1 MAVSTKLDVDISGFT
16 SGIREGQQA
25 LKGLNAEMKASDA
38 AFKAT
43 GNAEQKLNSQTSTLN
58 KTIQQ
63 QKSIA
68 DNARQ
73 ALEAMTNAGVQPADA
88 AYQKMYVTMLNAEA
102 GANEAQAALN
112 SLGAGAAQAADGA
125 EQLTKGL
132 NGISKKISL
141 DQVISGID
149 KITSGLGN
157 AARKAVDLG
166 KELWNNLVDVA
177 AQADD
182 IATQARIF
190 NMTPEYYQRYKNVFD
205 TVGEITIQEWAA
217 TRRKVENAMVD
228 PSKEQIDIL
237 KALGFTETKSLGY
250 GQFQESLKLAD
261 NWEQV
266 FWDAATRLKQ
276 QVESGR
282 ISNEMADVYGEALFG
297 KKFTHMWTLID
308 MGQEAFTA
316 AIEQQTVAED
326 DAIQKNAELSDA
338 VTGLKQSFAALE
350 QQMLSG
356 LAPAFTTGVDAVA
369 GLIDEV
375 TKYLQTDPGQELLTN
390 MGTAI
395 SELLSGLK
403 NISAK
408 DLVSNF
414 SSLLSSLTEGLNWI
428 KENGTIVA
436 SIIGSLGV
444 AFAGLTITGDVL
456 TFVKMIQ
463 GFKDFKIFGN
473 SGAPGNDGGVTTVA
487 GSAGPT
493 FWDKIAQH
501 TNGFF
506 LNNGA
511 AVMDWMTHEGPLGTV
526 FQGVETL
533 NDWFDRM
540 KREQQ
545 ERTDTFLD
553 NWNPNSADAN
563 VLAKAGGSVANGFAG
578 WVAGILDSLTGQ
590 PVKVEPE
597 VSDEAA
603 ESIAEQVGTVQVP
616 VQLVF
621 GGGGAGM
628 GGGGE
633 ADYLLEQL
641 GLVRGFANGIHSV
654 PYDGMLARLHKGERV
669 VPAREV
675 ASRSYNSNLYVESM
689 YMNNGTDAAG
699 LAAAMAAA
707 QRRTMSG
714 YGS

>member
-1 MAVSTKLDVDISGFT
+1 MAISTSLDIEIGGFQ
-16 SGIREGQQA
+16 SNIKQA
-25 LKGLNAEMKASDA
+25 QASLKGLNAEMKASDA

-43 GNAEQKLNSQTSTLN
+43 GNAEQKLTSQTSTLN

-68 DNARQ
+68 DNAKQ
-73 ALEAMTNAGVQPADA
+73 ALEAMTKAGVQPADI
-88 AYQKMYVTMLNAEA
+88 AYQKMYATMMNAEA

-112 SLGAGAAQAADGA
+112 QLGSGAAQAADGA

-177 AQADD
+177 AHADD

-190 NMTPEYYQRYKNVFD
+190 NMTPEYFQRYKNVFD
-205 TVGEITIQEWAA
+205 TIGEITIQEWAA

-237 KALGFTETKSLGY
+237 TALGFTETKSLGY

-338 VTGLKQSFAALE
+338 VTGLQQSFAALE

-369 GLIDEV
+369 GLIDEL
-375 TKYLQTDPGQELLTN
+375 TEYLKTDAGHELLTN
-390 MGTAI
+390 MGTAV
-395 SELLSGLK
+395 SDLLSGLGE
-403 NISAK
+403 ISAEN
-408 DLVSNF
+408 LVSNF
-414 SSLLSSLTEGLNWI
+414 SSLLSSLTEGLDWI
-428 KENGTIVA
+428 KENGTLVA
-436 SIIGSLGV
+436 GIIGSLGV

-463 GFKDFKIFGN
+463 GFKDFKLFGN
-473 SGAPGNDGGVTTVA
+473 SGAPQSPGDGTVPPVTGTT
-487 GSAGPT
+487 GPSI
-493 FWDKIAQH
+493 WDKVAQY

-511 AVMDWMTHEGPLGTV
+511 AVMDWFTHEGPLGTV
-526 FQGVETL
+526 FQGFETL
-533 NDWFDRM
+533 GEWADRM
-540 KREQQ
+540 NREQQ
-545 ERTDTFLD
+545 ERTDTFWD
-553 NWNPNSADAN
+553 NWNPFRKDSNVAAQAN
-563 VLAKAGGSVANGFAG
+563 RKVAEDIAQALAIAIDSLNAGAKAQEEAERAEREGAPKEKLNLDDYADWVLGDEWTADDIMQAVKEKTGGEGVPIPAE
-578 WVAGILDSLTGQ
+578 
-590 PVKVEPE
+590 VKVPE
-597 VSDEAA
+597 NEAEKVS
-603 ESIAEQVGTVQVP
+603 EQVGTVEIP
-616 VQLVF
+616 AQLVF
-621 GGGGAGM
+621 GGSGAGA
-628 GGGGE
+628 G
-633 ADYLLEQL
+633 DREQEL
-641 GLVRGFANGIHSV
+641 QQQPVCGIHV
-654 PYDGMLARLHKGERV
+654 HE
-669 VPAREV
+669 
-675 ASRSYNSNLYVESM
+675 
-689 YMNNGTDAAG
+689 
-699 LAAAMAAA
+699 
-707 QRRTMSG
+707 
-714 YGS
+714 

>member
-1 MAVSTKLDVDISGFT
+1 MAISTSLDIEIGGFQ
-16 SGIREGQQA
+16 SNIKQA
-25 LKGLNAEMKASDA
+25 QASLKGLNAEMKASDA

-43 GNAEQKLNSQTSTLN
+43 GNAEQRLTSQTSTLN

-68 DNARQ
+68 DNAKQ
-73 ALEAMTNAGVQPADA
+73 ALEAMTKAGVQPADI
-88 AYQKMYVTMLNAEA
+88 AYQKMYATMMNAEA

-112 SLGAGAAQAADGA
+112 NLGAGAAQAADGA

-190 NMTPEYYQRYKNVFD
+190 NMTPEYFQRYKNVFD
-205 TVGEITIQEWAA
+205 TIGEITIQEWAA

-237 KALGFTETKSLGY
+237 TALGFTETKSLGY

-375 TKYLQTDPGQELLTN
+375 TKYIQTDAGQELLTN
-390 MGTAI
+390 MGTAT
-395 SELLSGLK
+395 SDLLSGLGDL
-403 NISAK
+403 SAE

-428 KENGTIVA
+428 KDNGTIVA
-436 SIIGSLGV
+436 SIIGALGT

-463 GFKDFKIFGN
+463 GFKDFKLFGN
-473 SGAPGNDGGVTTVA
+473 SGAPKSSGKT
-487 GSAGPT
+487 GSTGT
-493 FWDKIAQH
+493 
-501 TNGFF
+501 
-506 LNNGA
+506 GA
-511 AVMDWMTHEGPLGTV
+511 PGATGDVM
-526 FQGVETL
+526 
-533 NDWFDRM
+533 
-540 KREQQ
+540 
-545 ERTDTFLD
+545 LD
-553 NWNPNSADAN
+553 
-563 VLAKAGGSVANGFAG
+563 SVASQAAATSVVLGETTALLENAKVLEDDNLSRAEQVEAWVDNQIKSGFIKEEDREKLIKDNL
-578 WVAGILDSLTGQ
+578 GIFEALGEDVTI
-590 PVKVEPE
+590 PVGVKPE
-597 VSDEAA
+597 DNAA

-616 VQLVF
+616 AQLMF
-621 GGGGAGM
+621 GGGGAG
-628 GGGGE
+628 GGGGGGMV
-633 ADYLLEQL
+633 DLLSEFM
-641 GLVRGFANGIHSV
+641 RPRIYANGIHSV

-675 ASRSYNSNLYVESM
+675 ASRNYSSNLYVESM
-689 YMNNGTDAAG
+689 IMNNGTDAAG
-699 LAAAMAAA
+699 LAAAMEAA